1 MPLVL
6 EYNFKSM
13 KVMPGAYYTSKFI
26 DNTSLID
33 ESDSFDSMHK
43 PKGVNHIE
51 QNHMPVSVI
60 DTRNIFIH

>member
-1 MPLVL
+1 
-6 EYNFKSM
+6 
-13 KVMPGAYYTSKFI
+13 MPGAYYTSKFI